1 MPIHTLVNRDSQV
14 NGGAPIARALP
25 RPRGQRYTLPSM
37 DDVAAAF
44 DPQLMFDFPDPYPMF
59 ADMRR
64 AQPVAHFVMHGR
76 ESYVVTR
83 YDDVWGVLRD
93 GDTYSSR
100 ANSEV
105 SKFFGRTII
114 EMDGKE
120 HARTRALVSAVF
132 NARAI
137 EALQPIITRLV
148 HERIDILAS
157 AGRSDLV
164 ADLTTVFPVQV
175 IAHIVGVPPGD
186 YARFMRWSLDLIAFS
201 KDPARGHAASE
212 RLHEYLLPLVRSRR
226 SEPHDDVI
234 TKLVTGTVDGVG
246 LSDDEVIS
254 FLRLLL
260 PAGAETTSRLTG
272 SMLFALLADREQ
284 RLERARADRS
294 LVPWAIEETLRWET
308 PVLFV
313 ARQATRAV
321 EIAGVHIPEGKMV
334 SAVIASANRDE
345 GHYSDPD
352 RFDLDRHADDHLS
365 FGFGHHFCL
374 GYHLAKMEARTVLGA
389 VLDRLPGLRLD
400 PEVEPPRITGL
411 AFRSPQALR
420 VVF

>member
-1 MPIHTLVNRDSQV
+1 
-14 NGGAPIARALP
+14 
-25 RPRGQRYTLPSM
+25 M

-64 AQPVAHFVMHGR
+64 TQPVAHFIMLGR
-76 ESYVVTR
+76 ENYVVTR

-93 GDTYSSR
+93 GETYSSR
-100 ANSEV
+100 ANFEV
-105 SKFFGRTII
+105 GKFFGRTII

-137 EALQPIITRLV
+137 EALQPVITRLV
-148 HERIDILAS
+148 HERIDTLAG
-157 AGRSDLV
+157 AGRADLV
-164 ADLTTVFPVQV
+164 AELTTVFPVQV

-201 KDPARGHAASE
+201 KDPAKGRAASDH
-212 RLHEYLLPLVRSRR
+212 LHEYLLPLVRSRR
-226 SEPHDDVI
+226 TEPHDDVI

-284 RLERARADRS
+284 RLERVRADRS
-294 LVPWAIEETLRWET
+294 LVSWAVEETLRWET

-313 ARQATRAV
+313 ARQATRAT
-321 EIAGVHIPEGKMV
+321 EIAGVAIPEGKMV
-334 SAVIASANRDE
+334 SAVIASGNRDE
-345 GHYSDPD
+345 GHYTDPD
-352 RFDLDRHADDHLS
+352 RFDLDRRADDHLS

-374 GYHLAKMEARTVLGA
+374 GYHLAKMEARTVLTA

-400 PEVEPPRITGL
+400 PDAEPPGITGL

-420 VVF
+420 VVI